1 LSLLFG
7 PEAGLDAGAG
17 AGAAGVEAAA
27 VLLVES
33 PAFGVSLL
41 SDGFDSPED
50 SELPSELFD
59 A

>member
-7 PEAGLDAGAG
+7 VDAGAG
-17 AGAAGVEAAA
+17 AGVEGVEGAAA
-27 VLLVES
+27 PLVES

-41 SDGFDSPED
+41 SDGFDSAED
-50 SELPSELFD
+50 SELPSELFG